1 MLEASRCARHPD
13 TETNLSCG
21 RCEEPICPSC
31 MVHTPVGYRCKD
43 CARVR
48 PPPTF
53 DVNSVYLA
61 RGIGASAALGV
72 AGGLIFWLLSLLLGG
87 VAYWQAI
94 AFAGIGYVIGEGVS
108 LAVNRKRGRGLKLVA
123 SGGVFLAYVVS
134 IWLLSRSGVGPSGSL
149 LLGLIV
155 GFYVAIR
162 RF

>member
-1 MLEASRCARHPD
+1 MLEPSRCLRHPD

-31 MVHTPVGYRCKD
+31 MVHTPVGFRCED

-53 DVNSVYLA
+53 DVTGIYLA
-61 RGIGASAALGV
+61 RAIGASVALGV
-72 AGGLIFWLLSLLLGG
+72 AGGITFWILSLLIGG
-87 VAYWQAI
+87 VSFWQAI
-94 AFAGIGYVIGEGVS
+94 AFAGIGYMVGEGISV
-108 LAVNRKRGRGLKLVA
+108 AVNRKRGRRLKLVA

-134 IWLLSRSGVGPSGSL
+134 IMTGVTPSTSMF
-149 LLGLIV
+149 LGLIV
-155 GFYVAIR
+155 GFYVAIK

>member
-1 MLEASRCARHPD
+1 MLEPSRCPRHPD
-13 TETNLSCG
+13 TETNLKCG

-53 DVNSVYLA
+53 DVNRVYLA
-61 RGIGASAALGV
+61 RAIGASVALGV
-72 AGGLIFWLLSLLLGG
+72 AGGIIFKLLTLLLGG
-87 VAYWQAI
+87 VSFWQAI
-94 AFAGIGYVIGEGVS
+94 AFAGIGYMVGEGVS
-108 LAVNRKRGRGLKLVA
+108 VAVNRKRGRGLKLVA

-134 IWLLSRSGVGPSGSL
+134 IWLLSRSGVWPSPSL
-149 LLGLIV
+149 FLGLIV
-155 GFYVAIR
+155 GFYAALR

>member
-1 MLEASRCARHPD
+1 MLEPSRCARHPD
-13 TETNLSCG
+13 TETNLRCG

-53 DVNSVYLA
+53 DVNRVYLA
-61 RGIGASAALGV
+61 RAIGASVALGV
-72 AGGLIFWLLSLLLGG
+72 AGGIAFKVLSLLLGS
-87 VAYWQAI
+87 VPFWQAI
-94 AFAGIGYVIGEGVS
+94 AFAGIGYMVGEGVS
-108 LAVNRKRGRGLKLVA
+108 VAVNRKRGRGLKLVA

-134 IWLLSRSGVGPSGSL
+134 IWLLSLSGVGPSGSL
-149 LLGLIV
+149 FLGLIV
-155 GFYVAIR
+155 GTYVAIR

>member
-1 MLEASRCARHPD
+1 MLEPSRCARHPD
-13 TETNLSCG
+13 TETNLRCG

-31 MVHTPVGYRCKD
+31 MVQTPVGFRCKD
-43 CARVR
+43 CARVT

-53 DVNSVYLA
+53 DVNRIYLA
-61 RGIGASAALGV
+61 RAVGASVALGV
-72 AGGLIFWLLSLLLGG
+72 AGGIIFKLLSLLLGG
-87 VAYWQAI
+87 VAFWQAI

-108 LAVNRKRGRGLKLVA
+108 VAVNRKRGRGLKLVA

-134 IWLLSRSGVGPSGSL
+134 IWLLARSGAAPSGSL
-149 LLGLIV
+149 FLGLIV

>member
-1 MLEASRCARHPD
+1 MLEPSRCPRHPD

-53 DVNSVYLA
+53 DVSSIYLA
-61 RGIGASAALGV
+61 RAIGASVALGV
-72 AGGLIFWLLSLLLGG
+72 AGGVIFWLLNLLLGG
-87 VAYWQAI
+87 VAFWQAI
-94 AFAGIGYVIGEGVS
+94 AFAGIGYMVGEGVS
-108 LAVNRKRGRGLKLVA
+108 FAVNRKRGRNLKLVA
-123 SGGVFLAYVVS
+123 SAGVFLAYVVS
-134 IWLLSRSGVGPSGSL
+134 IWLLSLSGVGPSSSL
-149 LLGLIV
+149 FLGLIV